1 MSSLTIY
8 KRELR
13 SYFGQPTAYAII
25 VIFLALS
32 MGLTFSFGNFMRIGD
47 ASLEWSFFF
56 WHPWI
61 YMLLAPAVGMKL
73 WSDEQRNGTIEL
85 LGTLPVSMWSAI
97 IGKFLAAATVW
108 LAALVLTFPILAT
121 VNYLGD
127 PDNGAILAGY
137 IGSLLVCSTFVAI
150 TMLVSACT
158 RDQVVCLIV
167 SVAICVTMVLC
178 GYDDFTREIG
188 KAVSP
193 GVVEAIVSI
202 GVWDHF
208 RSLNRGLLRLQD
220 AVWFASFIAVCLL
233 SGYAWLAVAA
243 GIIVGAGGFAPGTP
257 GYGAAMHALTLGFVF
272 SMVFGHAPIIFPAVL
287 RVAVPYHRTF
297 YLPLALLHLSLI
309 VRLAGDAAGRFEWT
323 RSGGLLHAV
332 ALAAFIIG
340 TASAVVRG
348 ARARRPT
355 RNAPRA

>member
-8 KRELR
+8 KRELT
-13 SYFGQPTAYAII
+13 SYFAQPTAYAII

-32 MGLTFSFGNFMRIGD
+32 MGLTFSFGNFMRVGD
-47 ASLEWSFFF
+47 ASLEWTFFF

-61 YMLLAPAVGMKL
+61 FMLLAPAVGMKL
-73 WSDEQRNGTIEL
+73 WADEQRTGTIEL
-85 LGTLPVSMWSAI
+85 LGTFPVSIWSAI

-108 LAALVLTFPILAT
+108 LVALVLTFPIVLT

-137 IGSLLVCSTFVAI
+137 LGSFLVCCTFLAI

-178 GYDDFTREIG
+178 GYDDFTRELA
-188 KAVSP
+188 KATSP
-193 GVVEAIVSI
+193 TAVEAIVSF

-220 AVWFASFIAVCLL
+220 LVWFASFIFVCLL
-233 SGYAWLAVAA
+233 
-243 GIIVGAGGFAPGTP
+243 GTS
-257 GYGAAMHALTLGFVF
+257 A
-272 SMVFGHAPIIFPAVL
+272 I
-287 RVAVPYHRTF
+287 
-297 YLPLALLHLSLI
+297 LS
-309 VRLAGDAAGRFEWT
+309 AK
-323 RSGGLLHAV
+323 
-332 ALAAFIIG
+332 
-340 TASAVVRG
+340 
-348 ARARRPT
+348 RA
-355 RNAPRA
+355 